1 MDDLKDGYGEI
12 KENRAD
18 DLKKKIGLNRKGEE
32 RKPNRGRGVN

>member
-18 DLKKKIGLNRKGEE
+18 DLKKNWSKEE
-32 RKPNRGRGVN
+32 RRRKKT